1 MSGLGEA
8 ASIAGLIS
16 LAGQAV
22 QATSA
27 LYTFIQT
34 YKHTKPKLLG
44 IADEIAQLQRTI
56 IDIRAI
62 ANHAAATPEID
73 GYCLRLHGKLL
84 TCQSRIRGWKEKIH
98 LQLKAKGRSRAEN
111 FLKKIKI
118 AADRDFLGDIRAQI
132 IRTREEMI
140 LELSILQR

>member
-1 MSGLGEA
+1 MMSGLGEA

-98 LQLKAKGRSRAEN
+98 FQLKAKGRSRAEN
-111 FLKKIKI
+111 F
-118 AADRDFLGDIRAQI
+118 
-132 IRTREEMI
+132 
-140 LELSILQR
+140 